1 MKSQRG
7 IETQNRILEE
17 AVQIASLQGLESL
30 TIGTLSK
37 SLALSK
43 SGLFAHFGSKL
54 ELQKIVIKAAKKIF
68 KEIVIDPVTDLPYG
82 KNRLMR
88 LCDGWL
94 SYVEQNTFRGGCFFA
109 NATIEFDGRPGE
121 IRDMLQLTM
130 SGWLKFL
137 RREIVKAQ
145 RAGEL
150 SEKLEP
156 EQAVF
161 ELQSIVMGANWH
173 MQLFGDINAIG
184 RAKKSIERLFNY
196 EQEKG
201 GKTNA

>member
-17 AVQIASLQGLESL
+17 AVQIASLEGLESL

-54 ELQKIVIKAAKKIF
+54 ELQKIVVKAAEKIF
-68 KEIVIDPVTDLPYG
+68 EETVIEPVKGLPYG
-82 KNRLMR
+82 KERLMK
-88 LCDGWL
+88 LCAAWL

-109 NATIEFDGRPGE
+109 AATSEFDGRPGE
-121 IRDMLQLTM
+121 IRDILKHIMG
-130 SGWLKFL
+130 GWLRLL
-137 RREIVKAQ
+137 RKEIVEAQ
-145 RAGEL
+145 HVGQLNADL
-150 SEKLEP
+150 LP

-173 MQLFGDINAIG
+173 MQLFGDINAIEQ
-184 RAKKSIERLFNY
+184 AKKSIERLFSY
-196 EQEKG
+196 DKEG
-201 GKTNA
+201 GQGNG